1 MDTMTWADLV
11 EFLPTLL
18 HGLAYSLGI
27 SAVVIVLSVVAGV
40 FVAFLRLSRFRF
52 LRVPALSYVEF
63 IRCTPALVQLYYIF
77 YVIPIFGITLPA
89 LIAGVV
95 GFTIIYTAYLSEV
108 FRAAINS
115 VAKTQTEAA
124 VSLGM
129 SQSQARRL
137 VIIPQAAR
145 VALPPT
151 VNYLLSLIKDTSLLS
166 IITIQEIMFRG
177 LILASQT
184 FKYFT
189 ILTEVAFLYFVVC
202 FPLTILARR
211 LEERFERELGYGSQ
225 NSGKVR
231 RKSLFSVGPWGEGR

>member
-1 MDTMTWADLV
+1 MTWADLID
-11 EFLPTLL
+11 FLPTLL

-27 SAVVIVLSVVAGV
+27 SAVVIVFSIIAGV
-40 FVAFLRLSRFRF
+40 CVAFMRVSRYRSVRGSV
-52 LRVPALSYVEF
+52 LAYVEF

-77 YVIPIFGITLPA
+77 YVLPIFGLTLEA
-89 LIAGVV
+89 LTAGIV

-115 VAKTQTEAA
+115 VAKTQIEAA
-124 VSLGM
+124 ISLGM
-129 SQSQARRL
+129 SHQQARRL

-189 ILTEVAFLYFVVC
+189 ILTEVAFLYFCVC

-211 LEERFERELGYGSQ
+211 LEAKFERELGYG
-225 NSGKVR
+225 
-231 RKSLFSVGPWGEGR
+231 KSNGEKKKYFFAVGPWGASKS

>member
-1 MDTMTWADLV
+1 MTLEDLIT
-11 EFLPTLL
+11 FLPTLL
-18 HGLAYSLGI
+18 NGLAYSLGI
-27 SAVVIVLSVVAGV
+27 SAVVIVLSVLCGI
-40 FVAFLRLSRFRF
+40 FVAFLRLSKFRF
-52 LRVPALSYVEF
+52 VRAPALAYVEF

-77 YVIPIFGITLPA
+77 YVIPIFGVTLPA
-89 LIAGVV
+89 LVAGVV

-129 SQSQARRL
+129 SPSQTRKL
-137 VIIPQAAR
+137 VVIPQAAR

-189 ILTEVAFLYFVVC
+189 ILTEVAFLYFCVC

-211 LEERFERELGYGSQ
+211 LEARFEAELGYGAKEKVKKRSFFALGPP
-225 NSGKVR
+225 GK
-231 RKSLFSVGPWGEGR
+231 EIA

>member
-1 MDTMTWADLV
+1 MTWADLI

-27 SAVVIVLSVVAGV
+27 SAVVIVFSIIAGIC
-40 FVAFLRLSRFRF
+40 VAFMRVSRFRSVRGPV
-52 LRVPALSYVEF
+52 LAYVEF

-77 YVIPIFGITLPA
+77 YVLPIFGLTLEA
-89 LIAGVV
+89 LTAGIV

-115 VAKTQTEAA
+115 VAKTQIEAA
-124 VSLGM
+124 ISLGM
-129 SQSQARRL
+129 STSQARRL

-189 ILTEVAFLYFVVC
+189 ILTEVAFLYFCVC

-211 LEERFERELGYGSQ
+211 LEAKFERELGYG
-225 NSGKVR
+225 
-231 RKSLFSVGPWGEGR
+231 KSNGEKKKSFFSIGPWGASKS

>member
-1 MDTMTWADLV
+1 MTWSDLI
-11 EFLPTLL
+11 EFLPILL

-27 SAVVIVLSVVAGV
+27 SAVVIVFSVIAGIC
-40 FVAFLRLSRFRF
+40 VAFLRVSRFKSVRGSM
-52 LRVPALSYVEF
+52 LAYVEF

-77 YVIPIFGITLPA
+77 YVLPIFGITLQA
-89 LIAGVV
+89 LVAGVV

-115 VAKTQTEAA
+115 VAKTQIEAA

-129 SQSQARRL
+129 SPAQARRL

-189 ILTEVAFLYFVVC
+189 ILTEIAFLYFCVC

-211 LEERFERELGYGSQ
+211 LEAKFERELGYGS
-225 NSGKVR
+225 GTADK
-231 RKSLFSVGPWGEGR
+231 RKNFFAVGPWGGSKT

>member
-1 MDTMTWADLV
+1 MDKMTWADLV
-11 EFLPTLL
+11 EFLPALL

-27 SAVVIVLSVVAGV
+27 SAIVIVLSVVAGI
-40 FVAFLRLSRFRF
+40 FVAFMRVSRFKSVRGPV
-52 LRVPALSYVEF
+52 LAYVEF

-89 LIAGVV
+89 LVAGVV

-115 VAKTQTEAA
+115 VAKTQIEAA

-129 SQSQARRL
+129 SARQARWL
-137 VIIPQAAR
+137 VIIPQASR

-189 ILTEVAFLYFVVC
+189 ILTEVAFLYFCVC

-211 LEERFERELGYGSQ
+211 LEAKFERELGYGSSSPDKKK
-225 NSGKVR
+225 N
-231 RKSLFSVGPWGEGR
+231 LFSIGPWGASKS

>member
-1 MDTMTWADLV
+1 MDRMTWHDLIA
-11 EFLPTLL
+11 FLPTLL
-18 HGLAYSLGI
+18 HGLATSLGI
-27 SAVVIVLSVVAGV
+27 SAVVIVLSVIAGV
-40 FVAFLRLSRFRF
+40 IVAFLRISPFKFVRG
-52 LRVPALSYVEF
+52 PALAYVEF

-77 YVIPIFGITLPA
+77 YVIPIFGITLEA
-89 LIAGVV
+89 LTAGIVA
-95 GFTIIYTAYLSEV
+95 FTIIYTAYLSEV

-115 VAKTQTEAA
+115 VAKTQVEAA

-129 SQSQARRL
+129 STGLARRL

-189 ILTEVAFLYFVVC
+189 ILTEIAFLYFCVC

-211 LEERFERELGYGSQ
+211 LESKFERELGYGT
-225 NSGKVR
+225 G
-231 RKSLFSVGPWGEGR
+231 SLEKKRNFFSIGPWGANK

>member
-1 MDTMTWADLV
+1 M
-11 EFLPTLL
+11 
-18 HGLAYSLGI
+18 LA
-27 SAVVIVLSVVAGV
+27 
-40 FVAFLRLSRFRF
+40 
-52 LRVPALSYVEF
+52 YVEF

-77 YVIPIFGITLPA
+77 YVLPIFGITLQA
-89 LIAGVV
+89 LVAGVV

-115 VAKTQTEAA
+115 VAKTQIEAA

-129 SQSQARRL
+129 SPAQARRL

-189 ILTEVAFLYFVVC
+189 ILTEIAFLYFCVC

-211 LEERFERELGYGSQ
+211 LEAKFERELGYGS
-225 NSGKVR
+225 GTADK
-231 RKSLFSVGPWGEGR
+231 RKNFFAVGPWGGSKT

>member
-1 MDTMTWADLV
+1 MDKMTWADLID
-11 EFLPTLL
+11 FLPTLL

-27 SAVVIVLSVVAGV
+27 SAVVIVFSIIAGV
-40 FVAFLRLSRFRF
+40 CVAFMRVSRYRSVRGSV
-52 LRVPALSYVEF
+52 LAYVEF

-77 YVIPIFGITLPA
+77 YVIPIFGLTLEA
-89 LIAGVV
+89 LTAGIV

-115 VAKTQTEAA
+115 VAKTQIEAA
-124 VSLGM
+124 ISLGM
-129 SQSQARRL
+129 SNQQARRL

-189 ILTEVAFLYFVVC
+189 ILTEVAFLYFCVC

-211 LEERFERELGYGSQ
+211 LEAKFERELGYG
-225 NSGKVR
+225 
-231 RKSLFSVGPWGEGR
+231 KSNGDKKKNFFAVGPWGASKS

>member
-1 MDTMTWADLV
+1 MTWADLID
-11 EFLPTLL
+11 FLPTLL

-27 SAVVIVLSVVAGV
+27 SAVVIVFSIIAGV
-40 FVAFLRLSRFRF
+40 CVAFMRVSRYRSVRGSV
-52 LRVPALSYVEF
+52 LAYVEF

-77 YVIPIFGITLPA
+77 YVLPIFGLTLEA
-89 LIAGVV
+89 LTAGIV

-115 VAKTQTEAA
+115 VAKTQIEAA
-124 VSLGM
+124 ISLGM
-129 SQSQARRL
+129 SNQQARRL

-189 ILTEVAFLYFVVC
+189 ILTEVAFLYFCVC
-202 FPLTILARR
+202 FPLTILARQ
-211 LEERFERELGYGSQ
+211 LEAKFERELGYG
-225 NSGKVR
+225 
-231 RKSLFSVGPWGEGR
+231 KSNGEKKKYFFAVGPWGASKS

>member
-1 MDTMTWADLV
+1 MDKMTWADLI

-27 SAVVIVLSVVAGV
+27 SAVVIVFSVIAGI
-40 FVAFLRLSRFRF
+40 FVAFLRVSHYKSV
-52 LRVPALSYVEF
+52 RVPVLAYVEF

-77 YVIPIFGITLPA
+77 YVLPIFGLTLEA
-89 LIAGVV
+89 LTAGII

-115 VAKTQTEAA
+115 VAKKQIEAA
-124 VSLGM
+124 ISLGM
-129 SQSQARRL
+129 STRQARKL

-189 ILTEVAFLYFVVC
+189 ILTEIALLYFCVC

-211 LEERFERELGYGSQ
+211 LEAKFESELGYG
-225 NSGKVR
+225 
-231 RKSLFSVGPWGEGR
+231 KSKGEKKNFFSVGPWGADKS

>member
-1 MDTMTWADLV
+1 MTWADLI

-27 SAVVIVLSVVAGV
+27 SAVVIVFSIIAGIC
-40 FVAFLRLSRFRF
+40 VAFMRVSRFRSVRGPV
-52 LRVPALSYVEF
+52 LAYVEF

-77 YVIPIFGITLPA
+77 SVLPLFGLTLEA
-89 LIAGVV
+89 LTAAIV

-115 VAKTQTEAA
+115 VAKTQIEAA
-124 VSLGM
+124 ISLGM
-129 SQSQARRL
+129 STSQARRL

-189 ILTEVAFLYFVVC
+189 ILTEVAFLYFCVC

-211 LEERFERELGYGSQ
+211 LEAKFERELGYG
-225 NSGKVR
+225 
-231 RKSLFSVGPWGEGR
+231 KSNGEKKKSFFSIGPWGASKS